1 MMLQAE
7 EPLDVSVSITQLMAQ
22 KEKNQTKQRE
32 LKEKRAKLKTFQGL
46 PPVCNYFAL
55 NTTLVLIG
63 CRIWNWHVMN

>member
-7 EPLDVSVSITQLMAQ
+7 EPLDVSVSITQLMEQ

-46 PPVCNYFAL
+46 PPVCN
-55 NTTLVLIG
+55 
-63 CRIWNWHVMN
+63 

>member
-7 EPLDVSVSITQLMAQ
+7 EPLDVSVSITQLMEQ

-32 LKEKRAKLKTFQGL
+32 LKEKRAKLKIFQGL

>member
-1 MMLQAE
+1 MLQAE